1 MKSPGNLI
9 IGIVAAALGVAG
21 FSIFLALR
29 PQVSK
34 DSASS
39 SSSSTFEQLAS
50 SVTATGRLEPGGEVF
65 CVSVPS
71 ASTTSNSVV
80 KKWMVKEGD
89 RTQKNQVIA
98 VLDSYDR
105 LYTKALQA
113 QAQAREAQIQV
124 KQTQAAAVATTAG
137 NQQSQVEA
145 KQVEANSRKA
155 QVQAAESDYQRYERL
170 YKDGAIS
177 ASDLAQR
184 RLTLNA
190 ANAAAQQAAME
201 LEQARKNQI
210 ELAQIGPVSLQR
222 AQAQFQ
228 VAIANLQRAKA
239 DLETAATRSPITGQ
253 VLKIYVKEGEQI
265 GSSRSGAT
273 SGKGCNG
280 IAEIGKT
287 DQMYAVA
294 EVDETSIAKVQP
306 GQRAKITSASNAFPG
321 DIAGTVEYVGL
332 QTHGNDA
339 TSSGSAA
346 TNDARV
352 VEVKVRLDDSRAVA
366 KLTNSKVNVRI
377 VSQ

>member
-1 MKSPGNLI
+1 
-9 IGIVAAALGVAG
+9 
-21 FSIFLALR
+21 
-29 PQVSK
+29 
-34 DSASS
+34 
-39 SSSSTFEQLAS
+39 
-50 SVTATGRLEPGGEVF
+50 
-65 CVSVPS
+65 
-71 ASTTSNSVV
+71 
-80 KKWMVKEGD
+80 
-89 RTQKNQVIA
+89 
-98 VLDSYDR
+98 
-105 LYTKALQA
+105 
-113 QAQAREAQIQV
+113 
-124 KQTQAAAVATTAG
+124 
-137 NQQSQVEA
+137 
-145 KQVEANSRKA
+145 
-155 QVQAAESDYQRYERL
+155 
-170 YKDGAIS
+170 
-177 ASDLAQR
+177 
-184 RLTLNA
+184 
-190 ANAAAQQAAME
+190 ME
-201 LEQARKNQI
+201 LEQVRKNQI

-239 DLETAATRSPITGQ
+239 DLETAATRSPISGQ

-265 GSSRSGAT
+265 GISQSGAT

-294 EVDETSIAKVQP
+294 EVDETLIAKVQP

-339 TSSGSAA
+339 ASSGSTA